1 MKKKLLLAGLVIVAV
16 LVVVLLV
23 LPRGEKNLPEKIVVG
38 SSADF
43 APFEYVD
50 EITGEL
56 KGFDLDLMR
65 AIGQELGME
74 VEIKNVAWDGIIPGL
89 LAGNYNVIA
98 SGLTIT
104 EERKEVVNFTDAYIN
119 AGQVIAVRL
128 GDQRIKSPK
137 DLAGKKVAVQ
147 VNTTGDL
154 VVTEMQ
160 ENGSVAIAEIRR
172 FNNAPDAFLE
182 LMNGGVDAVVIDLGV
197 AGEQLKATP
206 GLYQMAGE
214 PFTVEEYGFALRKS
228 DTALLEKIN
237 TALAALRKNGVY
249 DEIYKKYFGE

>member
-98 SGLTIT
+98 SGLTIN

>member
-1 MKKKLLLAGLVIVAV
+1 MKKKLLFTGLVVVAV
-16 LVVVLLV
+16 LVIVLLV
-23 LPRGEKNLPEKIVVG
+23 LPRGQKALPEKIVVG

-65 AIGQELGME
+65 AIGEELGME

-89 LAGNYNVIA
+89 LSGNYNVIA

-104 EERKEVVNFTDAYIN
+104 EERQEVVNFTDPYIN
-119 AGQVIAVRL
+119 AGQVIVVRA
-128 GDQRIKSPK
+128 GDDSITSPA

-154 VVTEMQ
+154 KATEMM
-160 ENGSVAIAEIRR
+160 EEEGIAITEIRR

-182 LMNGGVDAVVIDLGV
+182 LMNGGVEAVVIDLGV
-197 AGEQLKATP
+197 AGEQFKATP
-206 GLYQMAGE
+206 GIYQMAGE

-228 DTALLEKIN
+228 DTELLEKIN
-237 TALAALRKNGVY
+237 AALVSLRSKGVY
-249 DEIYKKYFGE
+249 DEIYERYFGN

>member
-1 MKKKLLLAGLVIVAV
+1 MKKKLLLTGLIVVGV
-16 LVVVLLV
+16 LLVVLLV
-23 LPRGEKNLPEKIVVG
+23 LPRGNKNLPEKIIVG

-65 AIGQELGME
+65 AIGEELGLE

-89 LAGNYNVIA
+89 MSGNYNVIA

-104 EERKEVVNFTDAYIN
+104 EERKEVVNFTDSYIN
-119 AGQVIAVRL
+119 AGQVVAVRA
-128 GDQRIKSPK
+128 GDTSITSPD

-154 VVTEMQ
+154 AVTEMM
-160 ENGSVAIAEIRR
+160 ENGSVRVAEIRR

-182 LMNGGVDAVVIDLGV
+182 LMNGGVEAVVIDLGV
-197 AGEQLKATP
+197 AGEQFKATP
-206 GLYQMAGE
+206 GIYQMAGE
-214 PFTVEEYGFALRKS
+214 AFTVEEYGFGLRKG
-228 DTALLEKIN
+228 DTELLEKIN
-237 TALAALRKNGVY
+237 TALATLRTNGKY
-249 DEIYKKYFGE
+249 DEIYQKYLGD